1 MKERIRQIIQR
12 HCRPLEPTATA
23 TEQTLCDLHTIR
35 AVLFDVYGTLLISAS
50 GDIGGGNSQNR
61 AAAFASALQAV
72 GIGPNI
78 DVERCV
84 TCFYQTIERQHLKA
98 RGEGIDFPEVN
109 ICQTW
114 ELALKEMVDNGWMPT
129 PAEKINSRQLAV
141 EYEVRVNP
149 VWPMPG
155 MRQCLNQLCQAGIVL
170 GVVSNAQFYTAEL
183 FPALL
188 GQEMD
193 DLGLDPD
200 LQFYSYQHERAKP
213 DTYLYELAR
222 RALARRGI
230 GSEETLY
237 VGNDMLNDM
246 LPASKLGF
254 HTALFAGDARSLR
267 RREHDPRVKDVV
279 PDIVLTEL
287 SALLRCVSPPP
298 PQK

>member
-1 MKERIRQIIQR
+1 MKEQLRQIIQR
-12 HCRPLEPTATA
+12 HSRPLEPTATA
-23 TEQTLCDLHTIR
+23 AEQTLCELHTIR

-50 GDIGGGNSQNR
+50 GDIGGGDSPSR
-61 AAAFASALQAV
+61 AAAFASALQALGV
-72 GIGPNI
+72 GQNM

-84 TCFYQTIERQHLKA
+84 TCFYQTIQRQHQQA
-98 RGEGIDFPEVN
+98 RGEGVDFPEVN
-109 ICQTW
+109 ILEIW
-114 ELALKEMVDNGWMPT
+114 ELALKEMIDNGWLPT
-129 PAEKINSRQLAV
+129 PAEKIDSRQLAV

-155 MRQCLNQLCQAGIVL
+155 ARRCLKQLRQAGLVL

-188 GQEMD
+188 GQAVD

-200 LQFYSYQHERAKP
+200 LQYYSYQYGRAKP

-222 RALARRGI
+222 QALASRGI
-230 GSEETLY
+230 GAEEILY

-254 HTALFAGDARSLR
+254 RTALFAGDARSLR

-287 SALLRCVSPPP
+287 SALLRCVSSPPP
-298 PQK
+298 PK